1 MARYLAAFL
10 LLCWYALAPIG
21 LSQSHHHSS
30 GTHSSKS
37 HKSKK
42 SKEPKT
48 SGKVHVNGYYRKDG
62 TYVAPYDRSAPSP
75 RGTGTTYASQ
85 PFRKNYIAPGY
96 NADPS
101 VKRDKNGKIKRS
113 SAAKA
118 AFEREHPCPS
128 TGKSNGRCAGY
139 VVDHR
144 MPLECGGPDNPSN
157 MQWQTTAEAK
167 EKDKTERSCR
177 Q

>member
-1 MARYLAAFL
+1 MARYLATFL
-10 LLCWYALAPIG
+10 VLCWSVLAPIG
-21 LSQSHHHSS
+21 LAQSHHRTS
-30 GTHSSKS
+30 GTHSSKAY
-37 HKSKK
+37 KSRK

-48 SGKVHVNGYYRKDG
+48 SGTVHVKGYYRKDG

-75 RGTGTTYASQ
+75 RGTGTISANQ
-85 PFRKNYIAPGY
+85 PYRKNYIAPGY

-101 VKRDKNGKIKRS
+101 VKRDKHGRIKRS

-118 AFEREHPCPS
+118 AFERDQPCPS
-128 TGKSNGRCAGY
+128 TGKSSGRCPGY

-144 MPLECGGPDNPSN
+144 MPLECGGADDPSN